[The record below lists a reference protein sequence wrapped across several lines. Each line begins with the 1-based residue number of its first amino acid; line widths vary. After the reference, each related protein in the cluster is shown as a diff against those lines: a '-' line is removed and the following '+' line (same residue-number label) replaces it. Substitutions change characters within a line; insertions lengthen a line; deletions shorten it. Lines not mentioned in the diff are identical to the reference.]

1 MGLLVATT
9 VVVLIV
15 AGMGA
20 ALLGSVKLALADKLQ
35 MDEARVG
42 GLISVF
48 GLAMI
53 PVILSAGFI
62 TDHVGKRPVVIGGCV
77 LVAAALLV
85 LGAAKKYWGALIGVV
100 LLSAGW
106 SAIVN
111 VINPIAAI
119 AFGGSKAFSMNL
131 ACFCFGLG
139 AFVTPLAVGSL
150 LRRVGLTRALVVLAG
165 AIVLPLVLAVVADFS
180 VLAAKAET
188 SAETTG
194 AAAGIGSLLADP
206 VMWLCT
212 LALLFYGPLEAATG
226 AWTTTYLRDNGV
238 SELAAPRL
246 LAVFWLTYTASRLAT
261 ALTVGAV
268 GLPAGGDRLMILV
281 LAVAAVA
288 VLSGI
293 VVGGGRAR
301 ATAMVIAA
309 GIIFGPIFP
318 TIMAVLL
325 DHFPESVHGRAVGL
339 MFAIG
344 GIGTVTIPAAMGAYA
359 KRTSIQ
365 RGFLIAVG
373 AAVGLTLTALVLT
386 LQG

>member
-293 VVGGGRAR
+293 VVGRGRAR